1 MSVPLS
7 LHHCDSFTKKEN
19 IPQKET
25 VGEFLT
31 HKASS
36 RLSRAV
42 LVEARVGIRRRRS
55 GEGKRVSEALAQT
68 SGT

>member
-31 HKASS
+31 HKTWS
-36 RLSRAV
+36 RLSRDV
-42 LVEARVGIRRRRS
+42 LVETRVGIRRRRF
-55 GEGKRVSEALAQT
+55 GERKRISEALAGT
-68 SGT
+68 SGI